1 MGENNKNINE
11 ETKIVVS
18 LKGGIGII
26 LTILG
31 LFWGFY
37 SQIVVPELDGIKS
50 QNELHYKELLQIKS
64 SIGILEGNMEGI
76 KDGLGDLKTER
87 QSGSAGNAGG
97 I

>member
-1 MGENNKNINE
+1 MAENKKTINE
-11 ETKIVVS
+11 DTTINVS
-18 LKGGIGII
+18 LKSGITII
-26 LTILG
+26 LVILG

-37 SQIVVPELDGIKS
+37 SQIVVPELDGIKV

-76 KDGLGDLKTER
+76 KEGLGDLKTER